1 MSDECGPVRF
11 AFGESTG
18 PRLFDEG
25 APDVPEQDA
34 FFCSM
39 VLSIEGVIDAY
50 GQLTPLL
57 LRESFGIAVFV

>member
-1 MSDECGPVRF
+1 MSDESGPVRF

-34 FFCSM
+34 LF
-39 VLSIEGVIDAY
+39 VLWSIYRGRYRCACAIDAS
-50 GQLTPLL
+50 L
-57 LRESFGIAVFV
+57 IAVFV